1 MNTKQRK
8 LISKILGT
16 LTLISCFIPC
26 VTFKSHHD
34 CTYDDCYRVFYHGNV
49 GLCIEYAI
57 DKMFLVIISLW
68 YFAIIGGALI
78 LRKNKNSVSPFVFMG
93 SLILLAVFGSL
104 IDPAKWTCTVSLI
117 VSFVLFIMSSV
128 VDDKI
133 HQQKD

>member
-1 MNTKQRK
+1 MNTKQ

-16 LTLISCFIPC
+16 LTFISCFIPC
-26 VTFKSHHD
+26 VMFKSHHD
-34 CTYDDCYRVFYHGNV
+34 CTCDDCYRIFYHGNV
-49 GLCIEYAI
+49 GLCVEYAI

-68 YFAIIGGALI
+68 FLAMIGGALI
-78 LRKNKNSVSPFVFMG
+78 LSKSKNSVSPFVFMS

-117 VSFVLFIMSSV
+117 VSFVLFIISSV

>member
-1 MNTKQRK
+1 MTAKQ
-8 LISKILGT
+8 LISKILGA
-16 LTLISCFIPC
+16 LTFISYFLPC

-34 CTYDDCYRVFYHGNV
+34 CTRDDCYRIFYHGNV

-57 DKMFLVIISLW
+57 DKMFLVIITLW
-68 YFAIIGGALI
+68 FLAMIGGAII
-78 LRKNKNSVSPFVFMG
+78 LSKRKNSVSPFVFMS